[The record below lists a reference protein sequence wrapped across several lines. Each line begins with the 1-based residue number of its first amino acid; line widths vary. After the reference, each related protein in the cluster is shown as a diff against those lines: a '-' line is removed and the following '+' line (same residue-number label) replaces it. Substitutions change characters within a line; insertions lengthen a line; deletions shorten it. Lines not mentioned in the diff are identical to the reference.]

1 MLIAATVNTVSNAKN
16 VEVKAAILPLRKIY
30 RQLRDKL
37 NGIGAGNPSRMMK
50 IVDQNLPYY
59 EDYIDDVPILGK
71 ATHLLLLASYPPD
84 VIGCHQI

>member
-16 VEVKAAILPLRKIY
+16 EEVKAAILPLRKIY

-37 NGIGAGNPSRMMK
+37 NGIGAGNPPRMMK
-50 IVDQNLPYY
+50 IVNQNLPYY

-71 ATHLLLLASYPPD
+71 ATHPLLLASYPPY
-84 VIGCHQI
+84 VIKCNRI